1 MAAPTTTYQDPEVLL
16 ADFRNG
22 KEAALDYVFHH
33 HYASLHAFTLRLV
46 NDEDI
51 ANDVVVE
58 SFMKLWKKRHLF
70 TEIKGLIGYLYAI
83 IRNTSYAE
91 LNEAKRYKKHTADYG
106 YLSDKYEDWA
116 MKMETEEIRAKLL
129 QLIWHDMQDMPPKM
143 KEVFRLAYL
152 EGKLAP
158 EIAKILNV
166 SVNTVKTHKKIA
178 MKKVRDSLRKKGYMN
193 WMIILEMIGQ
203 IDTLKN

>member
-1 MAAPTTTYQDPEVLL
+1 MAAPIHTYQDPDLLL

-22 KEAALDYVFHH
+22 KEAALDFIFNH
-33 HYASLHAFTLRLV
+33 HYPSLHAFTMRLV
-46 NDEDI
+46 NDEDL

-58 SFMKLWKKRHLF
+58 SFMKLWKKRTLF
-70 TEIKGLIGYLYAI
+70 TDIRGLVGYMYAI
-83 IRNTSYAE
+83 IRNTAYAE
-91 LNEAKRYKKHTADYG
+91 LNAANKYKKKTSELA
-106 YLSDKYEDWA
+106 YLSDKFEDWA
-116 MKMETEEIRAKLL
+116 TKMETEEIRAKLL
-129 QLIWHDMQDMPPKM
+129 QLVWHDMKEMPPKM

-178 MKKVRDSLRKKGYMN
+178 MKKVRDSLRKKGYTN
-193 WMIILEMIGQ
+193 WMIILELIAREN
-203 IDTLKN
+203 TLN

>member
-1 MAAPTTTYQDPEVLL
+1 MAALTNTYQDPDILL

-22 KEAALDYVFHH
+22 KEAALDFIFHH
-33 HYASLHAFTLRLV
+33 HYPSLHAFTMRLV
-46 NDEDI
+46 NDEDL

-58 SFMKLWKKRHLF
+58 SFMKLWKKRTLF
-70 TEIKGLIGYLYAI
+70 TDIRGLVGYMYAI
-83 IRNTSYAE
+83 IRNTAYAE
-91 LNEAKRYKKHTADYG
+91 LNAANKYKKKTSEFG
-106 YLSDKYEDWA
+106 YLSDKYDDWA

-129 QLIWHDMQDMPPKM
+129 QLIWNDMKDMPPKM
-143 KEVFRLAYL
+143 KAVFRLAYL

-178 MKKVRDSLRKKGYMN
+178 MKKVRDSLRKKGYTN
-193 WMIILEMIGQ
+193 WMIILELIAREN
-203 IDTLKN
+203 TLN